1 MVALVHV
8 PLDKLKT
15 QDLKTRLYAHSNVD
29 VSVVCPVSDF
39 FSLLPCDVPSLQKY
53 QL

>member
-1 MVALVHV
+1 MSLWISQ
-8 PLDKLKT
+8 K
-15 QDLKTRLYAHSNVD
+15 QDLKPRLYTHSNVD

-39 FSLLPCDVPSLQKY
+39 LSLLPCEVPSLQEY